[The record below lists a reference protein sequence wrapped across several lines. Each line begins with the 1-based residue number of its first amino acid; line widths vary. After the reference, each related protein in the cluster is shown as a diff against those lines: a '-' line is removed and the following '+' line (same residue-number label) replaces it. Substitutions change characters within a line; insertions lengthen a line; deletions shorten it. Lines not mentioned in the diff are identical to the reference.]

1 MQRQRRLFA
10 GVLIAL
16 LALSV
21 MATGVALAHEPDV
34 PPARST
40 RAAATDDPFM
50 GLADPTAP
58 YDQRFLDE
66 MIMHHQGAVMSARMM
81 IANSSRPELRD
92 LAQRIVTGQ
101 QRQLDRMRAWR
112 QQWYPSAGPIPMD
125 MGGNVGGMMGGNAGG
140 MMGGNVGGM
149 MGGNAGGMMGNDGSD
164 RMFLRMMIPHHQL
177 AIAMADDALKNA
189 THDELTGLAREIII
203 NQSAEITEMEGYL
216 QAWYGEASTRDQA
229 GAMRDRMRGM
239 MAGGGCH

>member
-125 MGGNVGGMMGGNAGG
+125 MGGNAGG
-140 MMGGNVGGM
+140 MMGGNT
-149 MGGNAGGMMGNDGSD
+149 GGMMGNDGSD

-189 THDELTGLAREIII
+189 THDEIKGLAREIITD
-203 NQSAEITEMEGYL
+203 QSAEITEMEGYL

>member
-21 MATGVALAHEPDV
+21 MTTGAALAYEPDL
-34 PPARST
+34 PPART
-40 RAAATDDPFM
+40 ARAAATDDPFM

-125 MGGNVGGMMGGNAGG
+125 MGGNA
-140 MMGGNVGGM
+140 GGM

-189 THDELTGLAREIII
+189 THDEIKGLAREIITD
-203 NQSAEITEMEGYL
+203 QSAEITEMEGYL